1 MDSMN
6 MENSAGEKTEVAV
19 CGLHMR
25 GFGLEHQ
32 LTKLQAVY
40 DRTTCTSA
48 QYRMVRTNT
57 DPAKPMLV
65 CCAENG
71 TALEVEIWKI
81 SIEQI
86 GKFLQQISAPLGLGK
101 ICLEDGSQV
110 IGFVGQAGAEKGL
123 HDISSFGGW
132 RYYCEEEKRTN
143 KIFYNCEDVTR
154 K

>member
-1 MDSMN
+1 
-6 MENSAGEKTEVAV
+6 MEKAENEQKELTEIAV

-32 LTKLQAVY
+32 LTELCAIY
-40 DRTTCTSA
+40 DRTARTGA
-48 QYRMVRTNT
+48 QYRMVKTNT
-57 DPAKPMLV
+57 EPAKPMLV

-71 TALEVEIWKI
+71 TALEVEVWKI
-81 SIEQI
+81 SVEQI
-86 GKFLQQISAPLGLGK
+86 GRFLQQIPAPLGLGK

-132 RYYCEEEKRTN
+132 RYYCDAEGQSL
-143 KIFYNCEDVTR
+143 
-154 K
+154 